1 MLLRSSHGP
10 SQLGSKELGSPGTKV
25 APMWHI
31 GPQVPPNQ
39 NGRRELREGK
49 EGKRGKG
56 GRGIKS
62 GWLATPMARYREE
75 GTGEKVGRAGALCA
89 T

>member
-1 MLLRSSHGP
+1 MAHRA
-10 SQLGSKELGSPGTKV
+10 PGATQ
-25 APMWHI
+25 PE
-31 GPQVPPNQ
+31 
-39 NGRRELREGK
+39 GRERAKGGE
-49 EGKRGKG
+49 GKG
-56 GRGIKS
+56 GSGIKI

>member
-1 MLLRSSHGP
+1 MLLTS
-10 SQLGSKELGSPGTKV
+10 SPGLRISRSKV
-25 APMWHI
+25 APLWHI

-39 NGRRELREGK
+39 KGERELREG
-49 EGKRGKG
+49 RGKG